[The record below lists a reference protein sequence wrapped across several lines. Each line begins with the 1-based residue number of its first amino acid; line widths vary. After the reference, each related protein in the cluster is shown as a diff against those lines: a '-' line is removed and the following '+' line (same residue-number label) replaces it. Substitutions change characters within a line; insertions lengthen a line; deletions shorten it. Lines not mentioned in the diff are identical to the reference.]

1 MGEVPA
7 PAFEVATISHPF
19 HYGVKP
25 SPKIYICHPEHL
37 DELENCGLHVRC
49 ERSVVSLLANLDGE
63 LGEDQLNE
71 SPRQPVVNHS
81 CD

>member
-1 MGEVPA
+1 
-7 PAFEVATISHPF
+7 
-19 HYGVKP
+19 
-25 SPKIYICHPEHL
+25 
-37 DELENCGLHVRC
+37 
-49 ERSVVSLLANLDGE
+49 LLANLDGE